1 MKVVYNWLKEFVD
14 VTASPAELRARLSL
28 AGLAV
33 DSIEETAAGPV
44 LDAEVTANRPDW
56 LGHLGIAREVA
67 AIYRLPLKPL
77 HPKLKESAA
86 KAADATRVEIAAP
99 DLCGRFT
106 ARVLRGV
113 KVQPSPDWLRQG
125 LEAIG
130 EKSINNVVDVSNYVM
145 FELGHPLHA
154 FDLDQLQEQ
163 RIVVRRAK
171 PGEKIRTLD
180 GAERTL
186 TKDMSVVA
194 DAARAVGIGG
204 VMGGAETEIS
214 FSTRNVL
221 IECAWFD
228 PVSVRRAAKA
238 LGLRTEASYRFERG
252 ADPEM
257 AELASRR
264 AAELIQQVGG
274 GELLAGVVDV
284 YPQRTSEK
292 KIELSREELLRVM
305 GADVPDRDVE
315 AILGALGFH
324 PVRVDVNRGSD
335 GSIAAVWECRQV
347 SWRQDVTRGID
358 LIEEVARHYGYDK
371 FPPRL
376 PPAKLPAHRLPHAEA
391 QDRLRERLV
400 ALGYQEIVEIPIVDT
415 QRNELFRPE
424 NLAPAVI
431 GNPLAEDAS
440 VMRST
445 GTVSMLRAIEWNL
458 NHGQRDLRLFEI
470 GKTYELRDG
479 EPVETQVL
487 TLGATGMAQEKTIHE
502 AAREFSFADLK
513 GDLDRIGELA
523 GGFTWQLGGPQWL
536 TASRAARLSLSTQG
550 GSWSVTVGANS
561 GPSADVDT
569 RSTTLPGP
577 YFAVAGQ
584 LARRIAE
591 LYKFRQ
597 DVFVAE
603 LKLESLVTSVE
614 TAAAA
619 RRFKPLPRFPAVER
633 DFSLVLSD
641 GVTFTNVAE
650 TIRSLQIA
658 ELESIEAADRLT
670 YAEMKELIGKDLEPE
685 LAKVFKPGTYTLM
698 IRVKFQ
704 SAQATFTDAQLNDL
718 SARIVAALQANL
730 GATLRAN

>member
-14 VTASPAELRARLSL
+14 LKATAEDLRARLSL
-28 AGLAV
+28 AGVAV

-44 LDAEVTANRPDW
+44 LDAEVTANRPDC

-77 HPKLKESAA
+77 HPKLKESPE
-86 KAADATRVEIAAP
+86 KAADATRVEIQAP

-113 KVQPSPDWLRQG
+113 NVQPSPDWLRQG

-154 FDLDQLQEQ
+154 FDFDKLQEH

-186 TKDMSVVA
+186 TKEMCVVA

-228 PVSVRRAAKA
+228 PISIRRTSKA
-238 LGLRTEASYRFERG
+238 LGLRSEASYRFERG
-252 ADPEM
+252 ADPAM
-257 AELASRR
+257 AERASQPPPR
-264 AAELIQQVGG
+264 LIQQVAG

-284 YPQRTSEK
+284 YPHRAPEQ
-292 KIELSREELLRVM
+292 KIELSRQELLRVM
-305 GADVPDRDVE
+305 GADVPDRDIE
-315 AILGALGFH
+315 AILSALGFH

-347 SWRQDVTRGID
+347 SWRQDVTRSID

-376 PPAKLPAHRLPHAEA
+376 PPAKLPAHRLPHAEV
-391 QDRLRERLV
+391 QDRLRERIV
-400 ALGYQEIVEIPIVDT
+400 ALGYHAILEIPIVDT
-415 QRNELFRPE
+415 KRDELFRSGGLE
-424 NLAPAVI
+424 PALI
-431 GNPLAEDAS
+431 GNPLAEDAA
-440 VMRST
+440 VMRSS

-458 NHGQRDLRLFEI
+458 NHGQRNLRLFEI

-479 EPVETQVL
+479 APVETQVL
-487 TLGATGMAQEKTIHE
+487 TLGSTGMAQEKTIYE
-502 AAREFSFADLK
+502 AARECGFADLK

-523 GGFTWQLGGPQWL
+523 AGFAWQSGGPQLL
-536 TASRAARLSLSTQG
+536 TGSRAARVST
-550 GSWSVTVGANS
+550 S
-561 GPSADVDT
+561 GQSP
-569 RSTTLPGP
+569 
-577 YFAVAGQ
+577 
-584 LARRIAE
+584 
-591 LYKFRQ
+591 
-597 DVFVAE
+597 
-603 LKLESLVTSVE
+603 
-614 TAAAA
+614 AAAN
-619 RRFKPLPRFPAVER
+619 
-633 DFSLVLSD
+633 FS
-641 GVTFTNVAE
+641 
-650 TIRSLQIA
+650 
-658 ELESIEAADRLT
+658 
-670 YAEMKELIGKDLEPE
+670 
-685 LAKVFKPGTYTLM
+685 
-698 IRVKFQ
+698 
-704 SAQATFTDAQLNDL
+704 
-718 SARIVAALQANL
+718 
-730 GATLRAN
+730 

>member
-14 VTASPAELRARLSL
+14 VTASPADLRARLSL
-28 AGLAV
+28 AGVAV

-44 LDAEVTANRPDW
+44 LDAEVTANRPDC

-77 HPKLKESAA
+77 HPKLKESAE
-86 KAADATRVEIAAP
+86 KIADATRVEIAAP

-130 EKSINNVVDVSNYVM
+130 EKSINNVVDVTNYVM

-154 FDLDQLQEQ
+154 FDFDKLQEH

-186 TKDMSVVA
+186 TKDMCVVA
-194 DAARAVGIGG
+194 DAGRAVGIGG

-228 PVSVRRAAKA
+228 PISIRRTSKA
-238 LGLRTEASYRFERG
+238 LGLRSEASYRFERG

-257 AELASRR
+257 ADLASRR
-264 AAELIQQVGG
+264 AAELIQQVAG

-284 YPQRTSEK
+284 YPQRAPEK
-292 KIELSREELLRVM
+292 KIELSRKELLRVM
-305 GADVPDRDVE
+305 GADVPDRDIE
-315 AILGALGFH
+315 AILSALGFH

-347 SWRQDVTRGID
+347 SWRQDVARGID

-376 PPAKLPAHRLPHAEA
+376 PPAKLAAHRLPHAEA
-391 QDRLRERLV
+391 QDRLRERIV

-415 QRNELFRPE
+415 ERNGLFRPE

-458 NHGQRDLRLFEI
+458 NHGQRNLRLFEI

-487 TLGATGMAQEKTIHE
+487 TLGATGMAQEKTIYE
-502 AAREFSFADLK
+502 AAGEFSFADLK
-513 GDLDRIGELA
+513 GDLDRIGELV
-523 GGFTWQLGGPQWL
+523 GVFTWQTGGPHWL
-536 TASRAARLSLSTQG
+536 TGSRAAQISLASKSPATENIG
-550 GSWSVTVGANS
+550 
-561 GPSADVDT
+561 
-569 RSTTLPGP
+569 
-577 YFAVAGQ
+577 VAGQ
-584 LARRIAE
+584 LAKRIADI
-591 LYKFRQ
+591 YKFRQ
-597 DVFVAE
+597 DIFVAE
-603 LKLESLVTSVE
+603 LKLEPLVTGVE
-614 TAAAA
+614 AANAA
-619 RRFKPLPRFPAVER
+619 RRFKALPRFPSVER
-633 DFSLVLSD
+633 DFSLVLAD
-641 GVTFTNVAE
+641 GVTFAQVIE

-658 ELESIEAADRLT
+658 ELESIEAADLFRGGQVPS
-670 YAEMKELIGKDLEPE
+670 GK
-685 LAKVFKPGTYTLM
+685 FSLM

-704 SAQATFTDAQLNDL
+704 SAEATFTDAQLNDL
-718 SARIVAALQANL
+718 SARIVAALQEKL
-730 GATLRAN
+730 GATLRAI

>member
-14 VTASPAELRARLSL
+14 VSASPADLRARLSL
-28 AGLAV
+28 AGVAV
-33 DSIEETAAGPV
+33 DSIAETAAGPV
-44 LDAEVTANRPDW
+44 LDAEVTANRPDC

-77 HPKLKESAA
+77 HPKLKESAEKVA
-86 KAADATRVEIAAP
+86 GATRVEIQVP

-113 KVQPSPDWLRQG
+113 NVQPSPDWLRQG

-154 FDLDQLQEQ
+154 FDCDKLQEH

-186 TKDMSVVA
+186 TKEMCVVA
-194 DAARAVGIGG
+194 DAARAVGVGG

-228 PVSVRRAAKA
+228 PISIRRTSKA
-238 LGLRTEASYRFERG
+238 LGLRSEASYRFERG

-264 AAELIQQVGG
+264 AAELIQQVAGG
-274 GELLAGVVDV
+274 DLLQGVVDV
-284 YPQRTSEK
+284 YPHRAPEK
-292 KIELSREELLRVM
+292 KIELSRKELLRVM
-305 GADVPDRDVE
+305 GADVPDRDIE
-315 AILGALGFH
+315 AILSALGFH

-391 QDRLRERLV
+391 QDRLRERIV

-415 QRNELFRPE
+415 ERNELFRPD

-440 VMRST
+440 VMRSS
-445 GTVSMLRAIEWNL
+445 GTVSLLRAMEWNL
-458 NHGQRDLRLFEI
+458 NHGQRNLRLFEI
-470 GKTYELRDG
+470 GKTYQLRDG

-487 TLGATGMAQEKTIHE
+487 TLGATGMAQEKTIYE
-502 AAREFSFADLK
+502 AAREFGFADLK
-513 GDLDRIGELA
+513 GDLDRIGVLA
-523 GGFTWQLGGPQWL
+523 GGFLWQPGRSTWLD
-536 TASRAARLSLSTQG
+536 ASRSGQLALPRQG
-550 GSWSVTVGANS
+550 AT
-561 GPSADVDT
+561 
-569 RSTTLPGP
+569 
-577 YFAVAGQ
+577 AGQ
-584 LARRIAE
+584 LAHSAGAQGSAITDLEVFGMAGKLARRIADI
-591 LYKFRQ
+591 YKFRQ

-603 LKLESLVTSVE
+603 MKFEPLVTGVE
-614 TAAAA
+614 AADAA

-633 DFSLVLSD
+633 DFSLVLAD
-641 GVTFTNVAE
+641 GVAFAQVDAA
-650 TIRSLQIA
+650 IRSLQIA
-658 ELESIEAADRLT
+658 ELESIEAADLFRGGQIP
-670 YAEMKELIGKDLEPE
+670 AGK
-685 LAKVFKPGTYTLM
+685 FSLM

-704 SAQATFTDAQLNDL
+704 SAEATFTDAQLNDF
-718 SARIVAALQANL
+718 SARIVAALQEKL
-730 GATLRAN
+730 GAALRAN

>member
-14 VTASPAELRARLSL
+14 VTASPADLRARLSL
-28 AGLAV
+28 AGVAV
-33 DSIEETAAGPV
+33 DSIAETAAGPV
-44 LDAEVTANRPDW
+44 LDAEVTANRPDC

-77 HPKLKESAA
+77 HPKLKEAA
-86 KAADATRVEIAAP
+86 EKAADATRVEIAAP

-106 ARVLRGV
+106 ARVLRGL

-130 EKSINNVVDVSNYVM
+130 EKSINNVVDVTNYVM

-154 FDLDQLQEQ
+154 FDFDKLQQ
-163 RIVVRRAK
+163 HRIVVRRAQ
-171 PGEKIRTLD
+171 GAEKIRTLD

-186 TKDMSVVA
+186 AKDMCVVA

-221 IECAWFD
+221 LECAWFD
-228 PVSVRRAAKA
+228 PVSIRRTSKA
-238 LGLRTEASYRFERG
+238 LGLRSEASYRFERG

-264 AAELIQQVGG
+264 AAELMQEVAG

-284 YPQRTSEK
+284 YPHRAPER
-292 KIELSREELLRVM
+292 KIELSRQELLRVM
-305 GADVPDRDVE
+305 GADVPDREIE
-315 AILGALGFH
+315 AILSALGFH

-371 FPPRL
+371 FPPQL

-391 QDRLRERLV
+391 QDRLRERIV

-440 VMRST
+440 VMRSS
-445 GTVSMLRAIEWNL
+445 GVVSMLRAMEWNL
-458 NHGQRDLRLFEI
+458 NHGQRNLRLFEI
-470 GKTYELRDG
+470 GKTYQLRDG

-487 TLGATGMAQEKTIHE
+487 TLGATGMAQEKTLYE
-502 AAREFSFADLK
+502 AARALGFADLK
-513 GDLDRIGELA
+513 GDLDLLGVLAGELVWQP
-523 GGFTWQLGGPQWL
+523 GGASWL
-536 TASRAARLSLSTQG
+536 DASRRGQLALRRAGAKAAQG
-550 GSWSVTVGANS
+550 SDLIEL
-561 GPSADVDT
+561 DVF
-569 RSTTLPGP
+569 GM
-577 YFAVAGQ
+577 AGK
-584 LARRIAE
+584 LARRIAD

-603 LKLESLVTSVE
+603 MKLEPLVAAVE
-614 TAAAA
+614 AADAA

-633 DFSLVLSD
+633 DFSLLLAD
-641 GVTFTNVAE
+641 GVPFWQINQA
-650 TIRSLQIA
+650 IRSLAIA
-658 ELESIEAADRLT
+658 EIESIEAADLFHGGQVP
-670 YAEMKELIGKDLEPE
+670 AGK
-685 LAKVFKPGTYTLM
+685 FSLM

-704 SAQATFTDAQLNDL
+704 SAEATFTDAQLNDF
-718 SARIVAALQANL
+718 SARIVAALQEKL

>member
-14 VTASPAELRARLSL
+14 VTASPADLRARLSL
-28 AGLAV
+28 AGVAV

-44 LDAEVTANRPDW
+44 LDAEVTANRPDC

-77 HPKLKESAA
+77 HPKLKESAE

-130 EKSINNVVDVSNYVM
+130 EKSINNVVDVTNYVM

-154 FDLDQLQEQ
+154 FDFDKLQEQ

-186 TKDMSVVA
+186 TKDMCVIA
-194 DAARAVGIGG
+194 DASRAISIGG

-228 PVSVRRAAKA
+228 PISIRRTSKA
-238 LGLRTEASYRFERG
+238 LGLRSEASYRFERG

-264 AAELIQQVGG
+264 AAELIQKVAG

-284 YPQRTSEK
+284 YPHRAPDK
-292 KIELSREELLRVM
+292 KIELSRKELLRVM

-315 AILGALGFH
+315 AILSALGFH

-391 QDRLRERLV
+391 QDRLRERIV

-458 NHGQRDLRLFEI
+458 NHGQRNLRLFEI
-470 GKTYELRDG
+470 GKIYELRDG
-479 EPVETQVL
+479 GPLETEVL

-502 AAREFSFADLK
+502 AAREFTFADLK
-513 GDLDRIGELA
+513 GDLDRIGELV
-523 GGFTWQLGGPQWL
+523 GGFVWQSGGPQWL
-536 TASRAARLSLSTQG
+536 TGSRAAQISQAGKSPAP
-550 GSWSVTVGANS
+550 ANF
-561 GPSADVDT
+561 G
-569 RSTTLPGP
+569 
-577 YFAVAGQ
+577 VAGQ
-584 LARRIAE
+584 LAKRLAE
-591 LYKFRQ
+591 IYKFRQ

-603 LKLESLVTSVE
+603 LKLEPLVTGVE
-614 TAAAA
+614 AANAA

-633 DFSLVLSD
+633 DFSLVLAD
-641 GVTFTNVAE
+641 GVTFAQVVE
-650 TIRSLQIA
+650 TTRSLQIA
-658 ELESIEAADRLT
+658 ELESIEAADLFRGGQVP
-670 YAEMKELIGKDLEPE
+670 AGK
-685 LAKVFKPGTYTLM
+685 FSLM

-704 SAQATFTDAQLNDL
+704 SAEATFTDAQLNDF
-718 SARIVAALQANL
+718 SARIVAALQEKL
-730 GATLRAN
+730 GATLRAI